1 VVPTGHLVAFS
12 LAAFALIISP
22 GPSVLFVVSRAL
34 AHGRTAAVA
43 TAIGN
48 EVGELVQVAAVAF
61 GIGVVVER
69 SLVVFTVV
77 KLAGAAYLVILGLR
91 AVRQRRSLER
101 MLDAATTPRA
111 RRRIFGDGF
120 LVGIS
125 NPKNMI
131 FFAAV
136 LPQFA
141 ERSAGHVPE
150 QLLFLGAV
158 FVLIALISDSAWG
171 LAAGSAR
178 AWFGR
183 SPRRLARIGG
193 TGGLI
198 MIVLGL
204 GLAVS
209 GRKD

>member
-1 VVPTGHLVAFS
+1 VIPTGHLAAFS

-111 RRRIFGDGF
+111 RHRILGEGF
-120 LVGIS
+120 LVGVS

-158 FVLIALISDSAWG
+158 FVLIALVSDSAWG
-171 LAAGSAR
+171 LVAGSAR

-204 GLAVS
+204 RLAVS